1 MKFPDWIKSA
11 GIATNKDLEKIK
23 SEINE
28 VVEKAVDFA
37 ESSDEPDISEL
48 DKDIYKK

>member
-1 MKFPDWIKSA
+1 MLRNISYNNS
-11 GIATNKDLEKIK
+11 IIK